1 MKVQMDTEH
10 WGGGGWGG
18 AEGVQGVLA
27 RLAAT

>member
-10 WGGGGWGG
+10 WGGWGG
-18 AEGVQGVLA
+18 AEEVQGVLA